1 MGKNFWTFL
10 HMMSIN
16 YDDNPTK
23 NQQQK
28 MKLLINLL

>member
-1 MGKNFWTFL
+1 
-10 HMMSIN
+10 MMSIN